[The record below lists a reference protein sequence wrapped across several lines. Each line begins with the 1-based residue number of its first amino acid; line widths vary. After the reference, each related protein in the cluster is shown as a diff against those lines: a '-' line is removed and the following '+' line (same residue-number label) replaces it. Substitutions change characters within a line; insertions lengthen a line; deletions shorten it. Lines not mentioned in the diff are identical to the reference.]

1 MAASKAHRFHAVK
14 PAPVRF
20 LAGPFA
26 LVGKGEYLRV
36 ENMAAVVEVEVE
48 VEVGGFGEIGV
59 FGILPDGL
67 CLRDDK
73 REKDREPDVDVS
85 MEEGKVVSVERA
97 NKCAGM
103 HLLYIWEREK
113 NRERLKKKV
122 KRNQS

>member
-1 MAASKAHRFHAVK
+1 M
-14 PAPVRF
+14 
-20 LAGPFA
+20 
-26 LVGKGEYLRV
+26 GKGEYLRV
-36 ENMAAVVEVEVE
+36 ENMAAVVEVE

-113 NRERLKKKV
+113 KRERLKKKV

>member
-1 MAASKAHRFHAVK
+1 M
-14 PAPVRF
+14 
-20 LAGPFA
+20 
-26 LVGKGEYLRV
+26 GKGEYLRV
-36 ENMAAVVEVEVE
+36 ENMAAVVEVEV
-48 VEVGGFGEIGV
+48 GDFGEIGV

-113 NRERLKKKV
+113 KRERLKKKSEEESKLTV
-122 KRNQS
+122 GSKG

>member
-1 MAASKAHRFHAVK
+1 M
-14 PAPVRF
+14 
-20 LAGPFA
+20 
-26 LVGKGEYLRV
+26 GKGEYLRV
-36 ENMAAVVEVEVE
+36 ENMAAVVEVEV
-48 VEVGGFGEIGV
+48 GDFGEIGV

-85 MEEGKVVSVERA
+85 MEEGKVVSVKRA

-113 NRERLKKKV
+113 QREIEKKSEEESKLTMGS
-122 KRNQS
+122 KG

>member
-1 MAASKAHRFHAVK
+1 M
-14 PAPVRF
+14 
-20 LAGPFA
+20 
-26 LVGKGEYLRV
+26 GKGEYLRV
-36 ENMAAVVEVEVE
+36 ENMAAVVEVEA
-48 VEVGGFGEIGV
+48 EVGDFGEIGV

-103 HLLYIWEREK
+103 HLLYKIGRAH
-113 NRERLKKKV
+113 V
-122 KRNQS
+122 

>member
-1 MAASKAHRFHAVK
+1 M
-14 PAPVRF
+14 
-20 LAGPFA
+20 
-26 LVGKGEYLRV
+26 GKGEYLRV
-36 ENMAAVVEVEVE
+36 ENMAAVVEVEV
-48 VEVGGFGEIGV
+48 GDFGEIGV

-113 NRERLKKKV
+113 KRERLKKKV